1 MYSIGERRFVL
12 LYFMIIQVNGPACTN
27 LEGVHGNKPKPF
39 YENLVII
46 TGASSGI
53 GIDTLINNDGCSV
66 NASFEEIQDISLKQK
81 SAHCSEADLGDRV
94 DRSTSVIGV
103 TGWSPPRVGSE

>member
-39 YENLVII
+39 YENVVII

-66 NASFEEIQDISLKQK
+66 NASFEEIQDISL
-81 SAHCSEADLGDRV
+81 
-94 DRSTSVIGV
+94 
-103 TGWSPPRVGSE
+103 